1 MMEEYCEK
9 LCYQVMDLMK
19 DAMKWKALASHAE
32 SEPEKMMAKE
42 ISENMY
48 AYYRKAHEMLLKKYV
63 E

>member
-1 MMEEYCEK
+1 MDEHCEK

-19 DAMKWKALASHAE
+19 DAMKWKALSAHAE
-32 SEPEKMMAKE
+32 NEQEKVMEKE

-48 AYYRKAHEMLLKKYV
+48 AHYKKAHEMLLKKYA